1 MYWLNFLRQKI
12 FYRVEVS
19 ELRNVGGAKTV
30 LAGLIFFVVSV
41 IPFINKTQFFGVLLT
56 FSPFRLD
63 MALLN
68 LNLTEIGTGNNNGST
83 LLFSS

>member
-1 MYWLNFLRQKI
+1 MYGLNFLRQKI

-19 ELRNVGGAKTV
+19 ELCNVGAKTV
-30 LAGLIFFVVSV
+30 LVGLIFFVVSV
-41 IPFINKTQFFGVLLT
+41 IPFINKIRFLGVLLT

-63 MALLN
+63 MVLLN
-68 LNLTEIGTGNNNGST
+68 LNLTEIGIGNNNGST